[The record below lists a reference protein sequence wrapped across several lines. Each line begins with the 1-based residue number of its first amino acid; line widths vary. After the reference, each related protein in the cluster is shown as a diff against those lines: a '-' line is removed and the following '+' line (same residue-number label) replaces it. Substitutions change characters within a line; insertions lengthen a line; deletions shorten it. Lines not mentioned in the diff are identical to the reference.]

1 MLADRYNADD
11 LKKNATKFI
20 NKNIKAVCKKV
31 GWIILEKSHQLLVI
45 HLYGHNS

>member
-20 NKNIKAVCKKV
+20 NKNIKAVCKKSRLDYFGKITSIACNTFV
-31 GWIILEKSHQLLVI
+31 WT
-45 HLYGHNS
+45 